1 MPFLALLGSN
11 LKAVAIVA
19 AIVALGVAAYLL
31 RKSGAD
37 AARVEGMIDQLN
49 NVRTQQNVKETVD
62 RADRDKLNELQQPW
76 TRD

>member
-62 RADRDKLNELQQPW
+62 RSDRDKLNELQQPW
-76 TRD
+76 SRD